1 MALYACENSTA
12 DKLFLTCQRLLLCK
26 IEVVLPM
33 AKLEQWRYNE
43 NSEQVSVLCLIVE
56 KWLMIGAEI

>member
-1 MALYACENSTA
+1 
-12 DKLFLTCQRLLLCK
+12 
-26 IEVVLPM
+26 M